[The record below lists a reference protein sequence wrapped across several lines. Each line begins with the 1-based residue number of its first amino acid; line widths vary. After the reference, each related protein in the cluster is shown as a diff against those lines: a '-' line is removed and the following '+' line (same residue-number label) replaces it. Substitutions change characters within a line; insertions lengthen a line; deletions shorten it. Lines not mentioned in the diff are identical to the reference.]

1 MSMIKDFEKLCFK
14 KLKAAELFDEYL
26 SIRDKD
32 KWLTYINPDIE
43 KITNGEYVAK
53 FSLVSGPACNP
64 IVTYSNTQDIALFIV
79 IIKNLFPTLFSDSE
93 YMLFKN
99 SELYI
104 RIDSNKGNRL
114 VDSLLEF
121 GLVNINKLIIFLIL
135 YIKKFM
141 VDLENKIVPTTM
153 LSLYANKV
161 ENPLS
166 LLRCMTIFDI
176 NTNSYNLSIDMNEF
190 NKHTKVTDLYADE
203 MAMFT
208 LFEKFTE
215 NCDMKP
221 LVEVT
226 TPSAIYFLMYSN
238 YDLYINHV
246 PMNSTVTNYNYC
258 ISVKDN
264 KSLDKLIK
272 EVREADAFTSAFNF

>member
-1 MSMIKDFEKLCFK
+1 MTTIADFQKLCFK

-53 FSLVSGPACNP
+53 LILASGLAYNP
-64 IVTYSNTQDIALFIV
+64 IVTYSNTQDIALFMV
-79 IIKNLFPTLFSDSE
+79 IIKNLFPNVFIDNE
-93 YMLFKN
+93 YMFKN
-99 SELYI
+99 NELYI
-104 RIDSNKGNRL
+104 RIDSNTGDRL
-114 VDSLLEF
+114 VDSLLGF
-121 GLVNINKLIIFLIL
+121 GLVNINELIIFLIL

-141 VDLENKIVPTTM
+141 SDLENKVNPTTM
-153 LSLYANKV
+153 LSLYADKV

-176 NTNSYNLSIDMNEF
+176 ATTSYNLSIDKDEF
-190 NKHTKVTDLYADE
+190 IKHTKASDLYADE
-203 MAMFT
+203 MAIFT

-226 TPSAIYFLMYSN
+226 TPSAIYFLAYSD
-238 YDLYINHV
+238 YELYINHV
-246 PMNSTVTNYNYC
+246 PMNSTMTHYNYC

-264 KSLDKLIK
+264 KSLDKTIK
-272 EVREADAFTSAFNF
+272 EIREADAFISTFKF

>member
-1 MSMIKDFEKLCFK
+1 MTTIADFQKLYFK

-53 FSLVSGPACNP
+53 LILASGLAYNP
-64 IVTYSNTQDIALFIV
+64 IVTYSNTQDIALFMV
-79 IIKNLFPTLFSDSE
+79 IIKNLFPNVFIDNE
-93 YMLFKN
+93 YMFKN
-99 SELYI
+99 NELYI
-104 RIDSNKGNRL
+104 RIDSNTGDRL
-114 VDSLLEF
+114 VDSLLGF
-121 GLVNINKLIIFLIL
+121 GLVNINELIIFLIL

-141 VDLENKIVPTTM
+141 SDLENKVNPTTM
-153 LSLYANKV
+153 LSLYADKV

-176 NTNSYNLSIDMNEF
+176 ATTSYNLSIDKDEF
-190 NKHTKVTDLYADE
+190 IKHTKASDLYADE
-203 MAMFT
+203 MAIFT

-226 TPSAIYFLMYSN
+226 TPSAIYFLAYSD
-238 YDLYINHV
+238 YELYINHV
-246 PMNSTVTNYNYC
+246 PMNSTMTHYNYC

-264 KSLDKLIK
+264 KSLDKTIK
-272 EVREADAFTSAFNF
+272 EIREADAFISTFKF

>member
-1 MSMIKDFEKLCFK
+1 MTTIADFQKLCFK

-53 FSLVSGPACNP
+53 LVLASGLAYNP
-64 IVTYSNTQDIALFIV
+64 IVIYSNTQDIALFMV
-79 IIKNLFPTLFSDSE
+79 IIKNLFPNVFIDNE
-93 YMLFKN
+93 YMFKN
-99 SELYI
+99 NELYI
-104 RIDSNKGNRL
+104 RIDSNTGDRL
-114 VDSLLEF
+114 VDSLLGF
-121 GLVNINKLIIFLIL
+121 GLVNINELIIFLIL

-141 VDLENKIVPTTM
+141 SDLENKVNPTTM
-153 LSLYANKV
+153 LSLYADKV

-176 NTNSYNLSIDMNEF
+176 ATTSYNLSIDKDELI
-190 NKHTKVTDLYADE
+190 KHTKASDLYADE
-203 MAMFT
+203 MAIFT

-226 TPSAIYFLMYSN
+226 TPSAIYFLAYSD
-238 YDLYINHV
+238 YELYINHV
-246 PMNSTVTNYNYC
+246 PMNSTMTHYNYC

-264 KSLDKLIK
+264 KSLDKTIK
-272 EVREADAFTSAFNF
+272 EIREADAFISTFKF

>member
-1 MSMIKDFEKLCFK
+1 MTTIADFQKLCFK

-32 KWLTYINPDIE
+32 KWLTYINPDID

-53 FSLVSGPACNP
+53 LVLASGLAYNP
-64 IVTYSNTQDIALFIV
+64 IVTYSNTQDIALFMV
-79 IIKNLFPTLFSDSE
+79 IIKNLFPNVFIDNE
-93 YMLFKN
+93 YMFKN
-99 SELYI
+99 NELYI
-104 RIDSNKGNRL
+104 RIDSNTGDRL
-114 VDSLLEF
+114 VDSLLGF
-121 GLVNINKLIIFLIL
+121 GLVNINELIIFLIL

-141 VDLENKIVPTTM
+141 SDLENKVNPTTM
-153 LSLYANKV
+153 LSLYADKV

-176 NTNSYNLSIDMNEF
+176 ATTSYNLSIDKDEF
-190 NKHTKVTDLYADE
+190 IKHTKASDLYADE

-208 LFEKFTE
+208 LFERFTE

-226 TPSAIYFLMYSN
+226 TPSVIYFLAYSD
-238 YDLYINHV
+238 YELYINHV
-246 PMNSTVTNYNYC
+246 PMNSTMTHYNYC

-264 KSLDKLIK
+264 KSLDKTIK
-272 EVREADAFTSAFNF
+272 EIREADAFISTFKF

>member
-1 MSMIKDFEKLCFK
+1 MTTIADFQKLCFK

-53 FSLVSGPACNP
+53 LVLASGLAYNP
-64 IVTYSNTQDIALFIV
+64 IVIYSNTQDIALFMV
-79 IIKNLFPTLFSDSE
+79 IIKNLFPNVFIDNE
-93 YMLFKN
+93 YMFKN
-99 SELYI
+99 NELYI
-104 RIDSNKGNRL
+104 RIDSNTGDRL
-114 VDSLLEF
+114 VDSLLGF
-121 GLVNINKLIIFLIL
+121 GLVNINELIIFLIL

-141 VDLENKIVPTTM
+141 SDLENKVNPTTM
-153 LSLYANKV
+153 LSLYADKV

-176 NTNSYNLSIDMNEF
+176 ATTSYNLSIDKDEF
-190 NKHTKVTDLYADE
+190 IKHTKASDLYADE
-203 MAMFT
+203 MAIFT

-226 TPSAIYFLMYSN
+226 TPSAIYFLAYSD
-238 YDLYINHV
+238 YELYINHV
-246 PMNSTVTNYNYC
+246 PMNSTMTHYNYC

-264 KSLDKLIK
+264 KSLDKTIK
-272 EVREADAFTSAFNF
+272 EIREADAFISTFKF

>member
-1 MSMIKDFEKLCFK
+1 MTTIADFQKLCFK
-14 KLKAAELFDEYL
+14 KLKAADLFNEYL

-53 FSLVSGPACNP
+53 LVLASGLAYNP
-64 IVTYSNTQDIALFIV
+64 IVTYSNTQDIALFMV
-79 IIKNLFPTLFSDSE
+79 IIKNLFPNVFIDNE
-93 YMLFKN
+93 YMFKN
-99 SELYI
+99 NELYI
-104 RIDSNKGNRL
+104 RIDSNTGDRL
-114 VDSLLEF
+114 VDSLLGF
-121 GLVNINKLIIFLIL
+121 GLVNINELIIFLIL

-141 VDLENKIVPTTM
+141 SDLENKVNPTTM
-153 LSLYANKV
+153 LSLYADKV

-176 NTNSYNLSIDMNEF
+176 ATTSYNLSIDKDEF
-190 NKHTKVTDLYADE
+190 IKHTKASDLYADE
-203 MAMFT
+203 MAIFT

-226 TPSAIYFLMYSN
+226 TPSAIYFLAYSD
-238 YDLYINHV
+238 YELYINHV
-246 PMNSTVTNYNYC
+246 PMNSTMTHYNYC

-264 KSLDKLIK
+264 KSLDKTIK
-272 EVREADAFTSAFNF
+272 EIREADAFISTFKF

>member
-1 MSMIKDFEKLCFK
+1 MIKDFEKLCFK
-14 KLKAAELFDEYL
+14 KLKAAELFNEYL

-32 KWLTYINPDIE
+32 KWLTYINPNIE

-53 FSLVSGPACNP
+53 LVLASGLAYNP
-64 IVTYSNTQDIALFIV
+64 IVTYSNTQDIALFMV
-79 IIKNLFPTLFSDSE
+79 IIKNLFPNVFIDNE
-93 YMLFKN
+93 YMFKN
-99 SELYI
+99 NELYI
-104 RIDSNKGNRL
+104 RIDSNTGDRL
-114 VDSLLEF
+114 VDSLLGF
-121 GLVNINKLIIFLIL
+121 GLVNINELIIFLIL

-141 VDLENKIVPTTM
+141 SDLENKVNPTTM
-153 LSLYANKV
+153 LSLYADKV

-176 NTNSYNLSIDMNEF
+176 ATTSYNLSIDKDEF
-190 NKHTKVTDLYADE
+190 IKHTKASDLYADE

-226 TPSAIYFLMYSN
+226 TPSAIYFLAYSD
-238 YDLYINHV
+238 YELYINHV
-246 PMNSTVTNYNYC
+246 PMNSTMTHYNYC

-264 KSLDKLIK
+264 KSLDKTIK
-272 EVREADAFTSAFNF
+272 EIREADAFISTFKF

>member
-14 KLKAAELFDEYL
+14 KLKAAELFNEYL

-32 KWLTYINPDIE
+32 KWLTYINPNIE

-53 FSLVSGPACNP
+53 LVLASGLAYNP
-64 IVTYSNTQDIALFIV
+64 IVTYSNTQDIALFMV
-79 IIKNLFPTLFSDSE
+79 IIKNLFPNVFIDNE
-93 YMLFKN
+93 YMFKN
-99 SELYI
+99 NELYI
-104 RIDSNKGNRL
+104 RIDSNTGDRL
-114 VDSLLEF
+114 VDSLLGF
-121 GLVNINKLIIFLIL
+121 GLVNINELIIFLIL

-141 VDLENKIVPTTM
+141 SDLENKVNPTTM
-153 LSLYANKV
+153 LSLYADKV

-176 NTNSYNLSIDMNEF
+176 ATTSYNLSIDKDEF
-190 NKHTKVTDLYADE
+190 IKHTKASDLYADE

-226 TPSAIYFLMYSN
+226 TPSAIYFLAYSD
-238 YDLYINHV
+238 YELYINHV
-246 PMNSTVTNYNYC
+246 PMNSTMTHYNYC

-264 KSLDKLIK
+264 KSLDKTIK
-272 EVREADAFTSAFNF
+272 EIREADAFISTFKF

>member
-1 MSMIKDFEKLCFK
+1 MTTIADFQKLCFK

-53 FSLVSGPACNP
+53 LILASGLAYNP
-64 IVTYSNTQDIALFIV
+64 TVTYSNTQDIALFMV
-79 IIKNLFPTLFSDSE
+79 IIKNLFPNVFIDNE
-93 YMLFKN
+93 YMFKN
-99 SELYI
+99 NELYI
-104 RIDSNKGNRL
+104 RIDSNTGDRL
-114 VDSLLEF
+114 VDSLLGF
-121 GLVNINKLIIFLIL
+121 GLVNINELIIFLIL

-141 VDLENKIVPTTM
+141 SDLENKVNPTTM
-153 LSLYANKV
+153 LSLYADKV

-176 NTNSYNLSIDMNEF
+176 ATTSYNLSIDKDEF
-190 NKHTKVTDLYADE
+190 IKHTKASDLYADE
-203 MAMFT
+203 MAIFT

-226 TPSAIYFLMYSN
+226 TPSAIYFLAYSD
-238 YDLYINHV
+238 YELYINHV
-246 PMNSTVTNYNYC
+246 PMNSTMTHYNYC

-264 KSLDKLIK
+264 KSLDKTIK
-272 EVREADAFTSAFNF
+272 EIREADAFISTFKF

>member
-1 MSMIKDFEKLCFK
+1 MTMIKDFQKLCFK

-53 FSLVSGPACNP
+53 LILASGLAYNP
-64 IVTYSNTQDIALFIV
+64 IVTYSNTQDIALFMV
-79 IIKNLFPTLFSDSE
+79 IIKNLFPNVFIDNE
-93 YMLFKN
+93 YMFKN
-99 SELYI
+99 NELYI
-104 RIDSNKGNRL
+104 RIDSNTGDRL
-114 VDSLLEF
+114 GDSLLGF
-121 GLVNINKLIIFLIL
+121 GLVNINELIIFLIL

-141 VDLENKIVPTTM
+141 TDLENKVNPTTM
-153 LSLYANKV
+153 LSLYADKV

-176 NTNSYNLSIDMNEF
+176 ATTSYNLSIDKDEF
-190 NKHTKVTDLYADE
+190 IKHTKASDLYADE
-203 MAMFT
+203 MAIFT

-226 TPSAIYFLMYSN
+226 TPSAIYFLAYSD

-246 PMNSTVTNYNYC
+246 PMNSTMTHYNYC

-264 KSLDKLIK
+264 KSLDKTIK
-272 EVREADAFTSAFNF
+272 EIREADAFISTFKF

>member
-1 MSMIKDFEKLCFK
+1 MTTIADFEKLCFK
-14 KLKAAELFDEYL
+14 KLKAAELFNEYL

-32 KWLTYINPDIE
+32 KWLTYINSDID

-53 FSLVSGPACNP
+53 LILASGLAYNP
-64 IVTYSNTQDIALFIV
+64 IVTYSNTQDIALFMV
-79 IIKNLFPTLFSDSE
+79 IIKNLFPTIFIDNE
-93 YMLFKN
+93 YMFKN
-99 SELYI
+99 NELYI
-104 RIDSNKGNRL
+104 RIDSNTGDRL
-114 VDSLLEF
+114 VDSLLGF
-121 GLVNINKLIIFLIL
+121 GLVNINELIIFLIL

-141 VDLENKIVPTTM
+141 TDLENKVNPTTM
-153 LSLYANKV
+153 LSLYADKV

-176 NTNSYNLSIDMNEF
+176 ATTSYNLSIDKDEF
-190 NKHTKVTDLYADE
+190 IKHTKASDLYADE

-226 TPSAIYFLMYSN
+226 TPSAIYFLAYSD
-238 YDLYINHV
+238 YELYINHV
-246 PMNSTVTNYNYC
+246 PMNSTMTHYNYC

-264 KSLDKLIK
+264 KSLDKTIK
-272 EVREADAFTSAFNF
+272 EIREADAFISTFKF

>member
-1 MSMIKDFEKLCFK
+1 MTTIADFQKLCFK
-14 KLKAAELFDEYL
+14 KLKAADLFNEYL

-32 KWLTYINPDIE
+32 KWLTYINSDID

-53 FSLVSGPACNP
+53 LVLASGLAYNP
-64 IVTYSNTQDIALFIV
+64 IVTYSNTQDIALFMV
-79 IIKNLFPTLFSDSE
+79 IIKNLFPNVFIDNE
-93 YMLFKN
+93 YMFKN
-99 SELYI
+99 NELYI
-104 RIDSNKGNRL
+104 RIDSNTGDRL
-114 VDSLLEF
+114 VDSLLGF
-121 GLVNINKLIIFLIL
+121 GLVNINELIIFLIL

-141 VDLENKIVPTTM
+141 TDLENKVNPTTM
-153 LSLYANKV
+153 LSLYADKV

-176 NTNSYNLSIDMNEF
+176 ATTSYNLSIDKDEF
-190 NKHTKVTDLYADE
+190 IKHTKASDLYADE

-226 TPSAIYFLMYSN
+226 TPSAIYFLAYSD
-238 YDLYINHV
+238 YELYINHV
-246 PMNSTVTNYNYC
+246 PMNSTMTHYNYC

-264 KSLDKLIK
+264 KSLDKTIK
-272 EVREADAFTSAFNF
+272 EIREADAFISTFKF

>member
-1 MSMIKDFEKLCFK
+1 MTTIADFQKLCFK

-32 KWLTYINPDIE
+32 KWLTYINPDIN

-53 FSLVSGPACNP
+53 LILASGLAYNP
-64 IVTYSNTQDIALFIV
+64 IVTYSNTQDIALFMV
-79 IIKNLFPTLFSDSE
+79 IIKNLFPNVFIDNE
-93 YMLFKN
+93 YMFKN
-99 SELYI
+99 NELYI
-104 RIDSNKGNRL
+104 RIDSNTGDRL
-114 VDSLLEF
+114 VDSLLGF
-121 GLVNINKLIIFLIL
+121 GLVNINELIIFLIL

-141 VDLENKIVPTTM
+141 SDLENKVNPTTM
-153 LSLYANKV
+153 LSLYADKV

-176 NTNSYNLSIDMNEF
+176 ATTSYNLSIDKDEF
-190 NKHTKVTDLYADE
+190 IKHTKASDLYADE
-203 MAMFT
+203 MAIFT

-226 TPSAIYFLMYSN
+226 TPSAIYFLAYSD
-238 YDLYINHV
+238 YELYINHV
-246 PMNSTVTNYNYC
+246 PMNSTMTHYNYC

-264 KSLDKLIK
+264 KSLDKTIK
-272 EVREADAFTSAFNF
+272 EIREADAFISTFKF

>member
-1 MSMIKDFEKLCFK
+1 MTMIKDFQKLCFK
-14 KLKAAELFDEYL
+14 KLKADELFDEYL

-53 FSLVSGPACNP
+53 LVLASGLAYNP
-64 IVTYSNTQDIALFIV
+64 IVTYSNTQDIALFMV
-79 IIKNLFPTLFSDSE
+79 IIKNLFPNVFIDNE
-93 YMLFKN
+93 YMFKN
-99 SELYI
+99 NELYI
-104 RIDSNKGNRL
+104 RIDSNTGDRL
-114 VDSLLEF
+114 VDSLLGF
-121 GLVNINKLIIFLIL
+121 GLVNINELIIFLIL

-141 VDLENKIVPTTM
+141 SDLENKVNPTTM
-153 LSLYANKV
+153 LSLYADKV

-176 NTNSYNLSIDMNEF
+176 ATTSYNLSIDKDEF
-190 NKHTKVTDLYADE
+190 IKHTKASDLYADE

-215 NCDMKP
+215 NCNMKP

-226 TPSAIYFLMYSN
+226 TPSAIYFLAYSE
-238 YDLYINHV
+238 YELYTNHA
-246 PMNSTVTNYNYC
+246 PMNSTMTHYNYC

-264 KSLDKLIK
+264 KSLDKTIK
-272 EVREADAFTSAFNF
+272 EIREADAFISTFKF

>member
-1 MSMIKDFEKLCFK
+1 MTTIADFQKLCFK

-53 FSLVSGPACNP
+53 LILASGLAYNP
-64 IVTYSNTQDIALFIV
+64 IVTYSNTQDIALFMV
-79 IIKNLFPTLFSDSE
+79 IIKNLFPNVFIDNE
-93 YMLFKN
+93 YMFKN
-99 SELYI
+99 NELYI
-104 RIDSNKGNRL
+104 RIDSNTGDRL
-114 VDSLLEF
+114 VDSLIGF
-121 GLVNINKLIIFLIL
+121 GLVNINELIIFLIL

-141 VDLENKIVPTTM
+141 SDLENKVNPTTM
-153 LSLYANKV
+153 LSLYADKV

-176 NTNSYNLSIDMNEF
+176 ATTSYNLSIDKDEF
-190 NKHTKVTDLYADE
+190 IKHTKASDLYADE
-203 MAMFT
+203 MAIFT

-226 TPSAIYFLMYSN
+226 TPSAIYFLAYSD
-238 YDLYINHV
+238 YELYINHV
-246 PMNSTVTNYNYC
+246 PMNSTMTHYNYC

-264 KSLDKLIK
+264 KSLDKTIK
-272 EVREADAFTSAFNF
+272 EIREADAFISTFKF

>member
-1 MSMIKDFEKLCFK
+1 MTTIADFQKLCFK
-14 KLKAAELFDEYL
+14 KLKAADLFNEYL

-32 KWLTYINPDIE
+32 KWLTYINPDID

-53 FSLVSGPACNP
+53 LILASGLAYNP
-64 IVTYSNTQDIALFIV
+64 IVTYSNTQDIALFMI
-79 IIKNLFPTLFSDSE
+79 IIKNLFPTVFIDNE
-93 YMLFKN
+93 YMFKN
-99 SELYI
+99 NELYI
-104 RIDSNKGNRL
+104 RIDSNTGNRL
-114 VDSLLEF
+114 VDSLLGF
-121 GLVNINKLIIFLIL
+121 GLVNINELIIFLIL

-141 VDLENKIVPTTM
+141 SDLENKVNPTTM
-153 LSLYANKV
+153 LSLYADKV

-176 NTNSYNLSIDMNEF
+176 ATTSYNLSMDKDEF
-190 NKHTKVTDLYADE
+190 IKHTKASDLYADE

-208 LFEKFTE
+208 LFERFTE

-226 TPSAIYFLMYSN
+226 TPSAIYFLAYSD
-238 YDLYINHV
+238 YELYINHV
-246 PMNSTVTNYNYC
+246 PMNSTMTHYNYC

-264 KSLDKLIK
+264 NSLDKTIK
-272 EVREADAFTSAFNF
+272 EIREADAFISTFKF

>member
-1 MSMIKDFEKLCFK
+1 MTTIADFQKLCFK

-32 KWLTYINPDIE
+32 KWLTYINPDIN
-43 KITNGEYVAK
+43 KITNDEYVTKLILA
-53 FSLVSGPACNP
+53 SGLAYNP
-64 IVTYSNTQDIALFIV
+64 IVTYSNTQDIALFMV
-79 IIKNLFPTLFSDSE
+79 IIKNLFPNVFIDNE
-93 YMLFKN
+93 YMFKN
-99 SELYI
+99 NELYI
-104 RIDSNKGNRL
+104 RIDSNTGDRL
-114 VDSLLEF
+114 VDSLLGF
-121 GLVNINKLIIFLIL
+121 GLVNINELIIFLIL

-141 VDLENKIVPTTM
+141 SDLENKVNPTTM
-153 LSLYANKV
+153 LSLYADKV

-176 NTNSYNLSIDMNEF
+176 ATTSYNLSIDKDEF
-190 NKHTKVTDLYADE
+190 IKHTKASDLYADE

-226 TPSAIYFLMYSN
+226 TPSAIYFLAYSD
-238 YDLYINHV
+238 YELYINHV
-246 PMNSTVTNYNYC
+246 PMNSTMTHYNYC

-264 KSLDKLIK
+264 KSLDKTIK
-272 EVREADAFTSAFNF
+272 EIREADAFISTFKF

>member
-1 MSMIKDFEKLCFK
+1 MTTIADFQKLCFK

-26 SIRDKD
+26 SIRNKD
-32 KWLTYINPDIE
+32 KWLTYINPDIN

-53 FSLVSGPACNP
+53 LILASGLAYNP
-64 IVTYSNTQDIALFIV
+64 IVTYSNTQDIALFMV
-79 IIKNLFPTLFSDSE
+79 IIKNLFPNVFIDNE
-93 YMLFKN
+93 YMFKN
-99 SELYI
+99 NELYI
-104 RIDSNKGNRL
+104 RIDSNTGDRL
-114 VDSLLEF
+114 VDSLLGF
-121 GLVNINKLIIFLIL
+121 GLVNINELIIFLIL

-141 VDLENKIVPTTM
+141 SDLENKVNPTTM
-153 LSLYANKV
+153 LSLYADKV

-176 NTNSYNLSIDMNEF
+176 ATTSYNLSIDKDEF
-190 NKHTKVTDLYADE
+190 IKHTKASDLYADE
-203 MAMFT
+203 IAMFT

-226 TPSAIYFLMYSN
+226 TPSAIYFLAYSD
-238 YDLYINHV
+238 YELYINHI
-246 PMNSTVTNYNYC
+246 PMNSTMTHYNYC

-264 KSLDKLIK
+264 KSLDKTIK
-272 EVREADAFTSAFNF
+272 EIREADAFISTFKF

>member
-1 MSMIKDFEKLCFK
+1 MTTIADFQKLCFK

-53 FSLVSGPACNP
+53 LILASGLAYNP
-64 IVTYSNTQDIALFIV
+64 IVTYSNTQDIALFMV
-79 IIKNLFPTLFSDSE
+79 IIKNLFPNVFIDNE
-93 YMLFKN
+93 YIFKN
-99 SELYI
+99 NELYI
-104 RIDSNKGNRL
+104 RIDSNTGDRL
-114 VDSLLEF
+114 VDSLLGF
-121 GLVNINKLIIFLIL
+121 GLVNINELIIFLIL

-141 VDLENKIVPTTM
+141 SDLENKVNPTTM
-153 LSLYANKV
+153 LSLYADKV

-176 NTNSYNLSIDMNEF
+176 ATTSYNLSIDKDEF
-190 NKHTKVTDLYADE
+190 IKHTKASDLYADE
-203 MAMFT
+203 MAIFT

-226 TPSAIYFLMYSN
+226 TPSAIYFLAYSD
-238 YDLYINHV
+238 YELYINHV
-246 PMNSTVTNYNYC
+246 PMNSTMTHYNYC

-264 KSLDKLIK
+264 KSLDKTIK
-272 EVREADAFTSAFNF
+272 EIREADAFISTFKF

>member
-14 KLKAAELFDEYL
+14 KLKAAELFNEYL

-32 KWLTYINPDIE
+32 KWLTYINPNID

-53 FSLVSGPACNP
+53 FSILIGTAYNP
-64 IVTYSNTQDIALFIV
+64 ILTYSNAKEITLFMV
-79 IIKNLFPTLFSDSE
+79 IIKNLFPTVFTDYE
-93 YMLFKN
+93 YVYKN
-99 SELYI
+99 GELCI

-114 VDSLLEF
+114 VNSLITY
-121 GLVNINKLIIFLIL
+121 GLMNITRLMIFLLL
-135 YIKKFM
+135 YINRFL
-141 VDLENKIVPTTM
+141 VDLENKVVPTNM
-153 LSLYANKV
+153 LSLYADKV

-166 LLRCMTIFDI
+166 FIRCMHIFDI
-176 NTNSYNLSIDMNEF
+176 CTTSYNLSIDTNEF
-190 NKHTKVTDLYADE
+190 GKHTKASDLYADE
-203 MAMFT
+203 MAICA
-208 LFEKFTE
+208 LFERFTE

-221 LVEVT
+221 FIEVT
-226 TPSAIYFLMYSN
+226 TPSAIYFLMYSD

-246 PMNSTVTNYNYC
+246 PMNSTLTHYNYC

-264 KSLDKLIK
+264 KSLNKLVN

>member
-1 MSMIKDFEKLCFK
+1 MTTIVDFQKLCFK

-53 FSLVSGPACNP
+53 LILASGLAYNP
-64 IVTYSNTQDIALFIV
+64 IVTYSNTQDIALFMV
-79 IIKNLFPTLFSDSE
+79 IIKNLFPNVFIDNE
-93 YMLFKN
+93 YIFKN
-99 SELYI
+99 NELYI
-104 RIDSNKGNRL
+104 RIDSNTGDRL
-114 VDSLLEF
+114 ADSLLGF
-121 GLVNINKLIIFLIL
+121 GLVNINELIIFLIL

-141 VDLENKIVPTTM
+141 SDLENKVNPTTM
-153 LSLYANKV
+153 LSLYADKV

-176 NTNSYNLSIDMNEF
+176 ATTSYNLSIDKDEF
-190 NKHTKVTDLYADE
+190 IKHTKASDLYADE

-215 NCDMKP
+215 NCDLKP

-226 TPSAIYFLMYSN
+226 TPSAIYFLAYSD
-238 YDLYINHV
+238 YELYINHV
-246 PMNSTVTNYNYC
+246 PMNSTMTHYNYC

-264 KSLDKLIK
+264 KSLDKTIK
-272 EVREADAFTSAFNF
+272 EIREADAFISTFKF

>member
-1 MSMIKDFEKLCFK
+1 MTTIIDFQKLCFK
-14 KLKAAELFDEYL
+14 KLKASELFNEYL

-32 KWLTYINPDIE
+32 KWLTYINPNIE
-43 KITNGEYVAK
+43 KVTNGEYVSK
-53 FSLVSGPACNP
+53 FSLTTGPAYNP

-79 IIKNLFPTLFSDSE
+79 IIKNLFPTIFIDHE
-93 YMLFKN
+93 YMFKN
-99 SELYI
+99 NELYI
-104 RIDSNKGNRL
+104 RIDSNKGDRL
-114 VDSLLEF
+114 VDSLLGF
-121 GLVNINKLIIFLIL
+121 GLVNINRLIIFLIL

-141 VDLENKIVPTTM
+141 SDLENKVNPTTM

-176 NTNSYNLSIDMNEF
+176 NTNSYNLSIDVNEF
-190 NKHTKVTDLYADE
+190 NKHTKASDLYADE

-208 LFEKFTE
+208 LFERFTE

-226 TPSAIYFLMYSN
+226 TPSAIYFLMYSD
-238 YDLYINHV
+238 YELYINHV
-246 PMNSTVTNYNYC
+246 PMTSITTHYNYC

-264 KSLDKLIK
+264 KSLDKSIK
-272 EVREADAFTSAFNF
+272 EIRETDAFISAFNF